1 MLHKRWR
8 YLLQIKD
15 NLKKIKKDI
24 INLNWKTR
32 YNNLNKKYQ
41 KALSEI
47 ETLSNSD
54 NGNLMKYATKLKHQ
68 RDMLRLEAVERE
80 QEIDKLRKTLKKQ
93 ALN

>member
-8 YLLQIKD
+8 CLLQIND
-15 NLKKIKKDI
+15 NLKRLKKDI

-41 KALSEI
+41 NALSEI

-68 RDMLRLEAVERE
+68 RDILRLEAVERE
-80 QEIDKLRKTLKKQ
+80 QEIEKLRIALKK
-93 ALN
+93 ANT

>member
-8 YLLQIKD
+8 CLLQIKD
-15 NLKKIKKDI
+15 NLKRLKKDI
-24 INLNWKTR
+24 ENKNWKIR

-41 KALSEI
+41 NALSEI

-54 NGNLMKYATKLKHQ
+54 NGYLIKYATKLKHQ

-80 QEIDKLRKTLKKQ
+80 QEIEKLRIALKK
-93 ALN
+93 ANT

>member
-8 YLLQIKD
+8 CLLQIND
-15 NLKKIKKDI
+15 NLKRLKKDI

-41 KALSEI
+41 NALSEI

-54 NGNLMKYATKLKHQ
+54 NGNLMKYATNLKHQ

-80 QEIDKLRKTLKKQ
+80 QEIEKLRIALKK
-93 ALN
+93 ANT

>member
-8 YLLQIKD
+8 CLLPIKY
-15 NLKKIKKDI
+15 NLKRLKKDI
-24 INLNWKTR
+24 ENKNWKTR

-41 KALSEI
+41 NALSEI

-54 NGNLMKYATKLKHQ
+54 NGYLIKYATKLKHQ

-80 QEIDKLRKTLKKQ
+80 QEIEKLRKALKK
-93 ALN
+93 ANT

>member
-8 YLLQIKD
+8 CLLQIKY

-24 INLNWKTR
+24 INLNWKAR

-41 KALSEI
+41 NALSEI

-54 NGNLMKYATKLKHQ
+54 NGYLIKYATKLKHQ
-68 RDMLRLEAVERE
+68 RDILRLEAVERE
-80 QEIDKLRKTLKKQ
+80 QEIEKLRIALKK
-93 ALN
+93 ANT

>member
-8 YLLQIKD
+8 CLLQIKD
-15 NLKKIKKDI
+15 NLKKIKKAI

-41 KALSEI
+41 NALSEI

-68 RDMLRLEAVERE
+68 RDILRLEAVERE
-80 QEIDKLRKTLKKQ
+80 QEIEKLRIALKK
-93 ALN
+93 ANT

>member
-8 YLLQIKD
+8 CLLQIKD
-15 NLKKIKKDI
+15 NLKILKKDI
-24 INLNWKTR
+24 ENKNWKTR

-41 KALSEI
+41 NALSEI

-54 NGNLMKYATKLKHQ
+54 NGYLIKYATKLKHQ

-80 QEIDKLRKTLKKQ
+80 QEIEKLRKALKK
-93 ALN
+93 

>member
-1 MLHKRWR
+1 MLHKRWGC
-8 YLLQIKD
+8 LLQIKD
-15 NLKKIKKDI
+15 NFKKIKKDI

-41 KALSEI
+41 NALSEI

-54 NGNLMKYATKLKHQ
+54 NGNLMKYATKLKNQ

-80 QEIDKLRKTLKKQ
+80 QEIEKLRIALKK
-93 ALN
+93 ANT

>member
-8 YLLQIKD
+8 CLLQIND

-24 INLNWKTR
+24 INLNWKAR

-41 KALSEI
+41 NALSEI

-80 QEIDKLRKTLKKQ
+80 QEIEKLRIALKK
-93 ALN
+93 

>member
-8 YLLQIKD
+8 CLLQIND

-41 KALSEI
+41 NALSEI

-54 NGNLMKYATKLKHQ
+54 NGNLMKYAAKLKHQ
-68 RDMLRLEAVERE
+68 RDILRLEAVERE
-80 QEIDKLRKTLKKQ
+80 QEKEKLRI
-93 ALN
+93 A

>member
-8 YLLQIKD
+8 CLLQIND
-15 NLKKIKKDI
+15 NLKRLKKDI

-41 KALSEI
+41 NALSEI

-80 QEIDKLRKTLKKQ
+80 QEIEKLRIALKK
-93 ALN
+93 ANT

>member
-8 YLLQIKD
+8 CLLQIND

-41 KALSEI
+41 NALSEI

-80 QEIDKLRKTLKKQ
+80 QEIEKLRIALKK
-93 ALN
+93 

>member
-8 YLLQIKD
+8 CLLQIKD

-41 KALSEI
+41 NALSEI

-54 NGNLMKYATKLKHQ
+54 NGYLIKYATKLKHQ

-80 QEIDKLRKTLKKQ
+80 QEIEKLRKALKK
-93 ALN
+93 